1 MSGLTGH
8 AVKEGTHGSGMEDVI
23 IFIQKIR
30 KEKKQIKENDLKIKT
45 FGISPITAEK

>member
-23 IFIQKIR
+23 IFI
-30 KEKKQIKENDLKIKT
+30 
-45 FGISPITAEK
+45 